1 MKRALWRSRSQRDYL
16 TDALTLLPGWVREGR
31 QLKRTLILDDTQ
43 HAALTE
49 RVKIVADAVHI
60 RPELRRLDGHTQIK
74 IGAPD
79 EDTIT
84 ENVVTLAARIEDVYR
99 AVTSVD

>member
-1 MKRALWRSRSQRDYL
+1 MRRALWRSRSRRDYL
-16 TDALTLLPGWVREGR
+16 TDALTLLPGWLREGR
-31 QLKRTLILDDTQ
+31 QLKRTLIIDDTQ

-49 RVKIVADAVHI
+49 RVKVVADAVHV
-60 RPELRRLDGHTQIK
+60 RPEVRRLDGHTQIK

-84 ENVVTLAARIEDVYR
+84 EDVVSLAARIEDVYR
-99 AVTSVD
+99 AVTSTD